1 MKQLIVGL
9 ALMFAAGMANA
20 ACEVNVEVG
29 DSLAFSESSIT
40 VEASCET
47 VTVNLK
53 HTGSLPAAAMGHNWV
68 LSKTAEYQAVANDGM
83 AAGLDANYLPADDA
97 RVLVYTKIIGGGE
110 ETSVSFSLSDLDA
123 GESYT
128 FYCSFP
134 GHTGLMNGTFTIS

>member
-1 MKQLIVGL
+1 MKRLIVGL
-9 ALMFAAGMANA
+9 GLMLAASMANA

-29 DSLAFSESSIT
+29 DSLAFSESSIA
-40 VEASCET
+40 VEASCDT
-47 VTVNLK
+47 VTINLK

-68 LSKTAEYQAVANDGM
+68 LSKTAEYEAVAAAGM

-110 ETSVSFSLSDLDA
+110 ETSVTFSLSDLDA
-123 GESYT
+123 SESYT

>member
-9 ALMFAAGMANA
+9 ALMFAAGMASA

-40 VEASCET
+40 VEASCDT

-68 LSKTAEYQAVANDGM
+68 LSKTADYQAVANDGM